1 MIKVGERT
9 CCSGKLPLPRSW
21 PLGHRI
27 TFMTY
32 TMQRCT
38 QEQSAG
44 KCHLIRFVVSQH
56 FSHFHSHSHQWLRC
70 PRLAHLLISSH
81 KKPNFVNHLSLHPL
95 SFIQRK
101 EAKKTVE
108 DFQISIVF
116 NLFQTS
122 TSKAK
127 HAPMDPHRSTS
138 HLPPHPPSPP
148 LTASSALEASEN
160 VINPNPRDSPLSRSL
175 MSCTLMSPHLRN
187 ASRTSSWFT
196 ELKKAR
202 GKGP

>member
-1 MIKVGERT
+1 M
-9 CCSGKLPLPRSW
+9 PRSW

-70 PRLAHLLISSH
+70 PRLDHCPSGRTKNPTCHPPFPPSSQ
-81 KKPNFVNHLSLHPL
+81 LH
-95 SFIQRK
+95 SMKRVQERI
-101 EAKKTVE
+101 VE
-108 DFQISIVF
+108 DFQILKDF

-122 TSKAK
+122 ISCKIHK
-127 HAPMDPHRSTS
+127 FSHPHTPKQPKQP
-138 HLPPHPPSPP
+138 LPLWRHQ
-148 LTASSALEASEN
+148 
-160 VINPNPRDSPLSRSL
+160 R
-175 MSCTLMSPHLRN
+175 M
-187 ASRTSSWFT
+187 
-196 ELKKAR
+196 
-202 GKGP
+202 